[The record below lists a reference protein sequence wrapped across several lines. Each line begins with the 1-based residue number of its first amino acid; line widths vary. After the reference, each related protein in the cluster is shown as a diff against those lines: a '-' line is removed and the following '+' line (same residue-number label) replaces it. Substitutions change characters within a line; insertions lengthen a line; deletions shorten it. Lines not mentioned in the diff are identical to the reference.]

1 MSNRLS
7 QEQMRIVDTWGQGM
21 AVLAGAGSGKTTT
34 LVAKCAEL
42 LKRKPEARFAAV
54 SFTEKSA
61 RDLKTKLTERLTA
74 DSGGAPDTV
83 MAGHWVNTIHGLCAS
98 IIKEYPRESGF
109 DGEESMLSEAESQL
123 LWEKATEGLWF
134 EELPDEVYQALEL
147 MLERESKA
155 ALSDLLKR
163 LRNLNS
169 FGVLNYLQSETSDK
183 DSHALARV
191 GAYVLERYDRLKK
204 RRGAVDFNDLE
215 LGADRA
221 LENPDVCAD
230 YQRRFELV
238 MVDEFQDT
246 NPIQAKIIWRIVRP
260 GATNLCIVG
269 DPKQSIYRFRDADV
283 TVFEECCAKLPVRI
297 SLTAN
302 FRSRPGVIE
311 FTNQVC
317 QPAFEAS
324 AMDYESLVAKREVG
338 EHEAVIQLN
347 TTSPQELGHWVKSEV
362 DRGIPLSDMALLLSK
377 IRGNE
382 KWLQGLTQ
390 AGIPIA
396 VESGGLFWDDPRVR
410 ELTAFLKWWDN
421 PGNEFSGA
429 VFLRAPWVGVSDST
443 LDEWRKKDPSFRKVF
458 FESEHPV
465 ALALK
470 PFLDHQESV
479 RPGELLMALL
489 IDQKI
494 EDEIGV
500 PLLGLW
506 HRVEEFSSMRL
517 DFHAVIAEL
526 TLAMEETRREKTVPP
541 PRGAGQLVVLT
552 IHGAKGLEF
561 PHVILVD
568 LPEKADKTPNAP
580 LLFWD
585 RNRGAHLGKR
595 DSDGER
601 DKKDPLEIQWRE
613 DEKKKELAESKRLF
627 YVALTRAE
635 ERLILVLHQTPD
647 FEIKLEGALDKDFW
661 RGWLQLSQVRIP
673 VIEAKDFKSVGQA
686 KKLKDLDA
694 EKLKE
699 PEAEKVLPIAKRP
712 RHSVTEWTTLSRCPR
727 AYEWKFIRPVLVPE
741 KKAHSESH
749 DVPAV
754 GIPQVERGLA
764 ANELGTRVHKA
775 LETGDQE
782 DLFALETEVGAAR
795 FQAAPVIAWMA
806 ADAESRSSNER
817 WSEIAFEVPF
827 QGEAIVGSM
836 DRLEKKG
843 DQYSIV
849 DFKVTTKAKSE
860 EELLDSYQSQI
871 ELYALALG
879 ILEPAARGHTDACLV
894 NFSPGNVQVV
904 RVPID
909 HEQTLQLAAKT
920 SQLAQK
926 IIQGA
931 AGVPQVGKLCRVCEF
946 RGICPEGQRH

>member
-1 MSNRLS
+1 MSKSLS
-7 QEQMRIVDTWGQGM
+7 QEQQRIVDTWGQGM

-34 LVAKCAEL
+34 LVSKCAEL
-42 LKRKPEARFAAV
+42 LKRMPEARFAAV

-74 DSGGAPDTV
+74 DQGGAAPDSV

-134 EELPDEVYQALEL
+134 EELPEEVFQALEI
-147 MLERESKA
+147 MLERESKL

-169 FGVLNYLQSETSDK
+169 FGVLNYLQDESSHP

-246 NPIQAKIIWRIVRP
+246 NPIQAKIIWRIIRP

-283 TVFEECCAKLPVRI
+283 TVFEECCARLPVRI

-324 AMDYESLVAKREVG
+324 QMDYESLVAKREVG

-347 TTSPQELGHWVKSEV
+347 TTSPQELGLWVKSEV
-362 DRGIPLSDMALLLSK
+362 ERGIPLSDMALLLSK

-390 AGIPIA
+390 AGVPIA

-429 VFLRAPWVGVSDST
+429 VFLRAPWVGISDLT
-443 LDEWRKKDPSFRKVF
+443 LDEWRKRDPSFRKVF
-458 FESEHPV
+458 LESSHPV
-465 ALALK
+465 ASALK
-470 PFLDHQESV
+470 PFLDREESV

-489 IDQKI
+489 INQQV

-506 HRVEEFSSMRL
+506 HRVEELSSMRL

-580 LLFWD
+580 LLYWD
-585 RNRGAHLGKR
+585 RTRGAHLGKR
-595 DSDGER
+595 DADGER
-601 DKKDPLEIQWRE
+601 DKKDPVEIQWRE
-613 DEKKKELAESKRLF
+613 EEKRKELAESKRLF

-635 ERLILVLHQTPD
+635 ERLVLVFHQTPD
-647 FEIKLEGALDKDFW
+647 LEVKTEGALDKDFW
-661 RGWLQLSQVRIP
+661 RGWILLSQVSIP
-673 VIEAKDFKSVGQA
+673 VIEARDVKPLGRLEMP
-686 KKLKDLDA
+686 KLL
-694 EKLKE
+694 ERE
-699 PEAEKVLPIAKRP
+699 METRTRILPVPKRP
-712 RHSVTEWTTLSRCPR
+712 RHSVSEWTTLSRCPR
-727 AYEWKFIRPVLVPE
+727 AYEWKFIRPVIVPE
-741 KKAHSESH
+741 SVAPSFKKAAPLETTSRL
-749 DVPAV
+749 P
-754 GIPQVERGLA
+754 LA

-775 LETGDQE
+775 LETE
-782 DLFALETEVGAAR
+782 DHADLLALESEVGSSR
-795 FQAAPVIAWMA
+795 FQAAPVIQWMA
-806 ADAESRSSNER
+806 ADAETRLSDER

-827 QGEAIVGSM
+827 EGEAIVGSM
-836 DRLEKKG
+836 DRLVKKG
-843 DQYSIV
+843 VQYSIV
-849 DFKVTTKAKSE
+849 DFKVTAKAKSE

-879 ILEPAARGHTDACLV
+879 ILEPAALGRTDACLV

-904 RVPID
+904 QVPID
-909 HEQTLQLAAKT
+909 HEKTFQRAKVT
-920 SQLAQK
+920 SQLSQK
-926 IIQGA
+926 IIQGTP
-931 AGVPQVGKLCRVCEF
+931 GEPKVGNLCRVCEF